1 MIEKINN
8 LSMSKLTSVL
18 FKIFLFC
25 LFFAQGQEEK
35 QISLEDNFKIED
47 FGFTEKGHFY
57 TLELAKKMDYK
68 SRYRV
73 WGSNLELLS
82 TITNED
88 DIKRYEFEYPSDNGK
103 SFVYKDRFDLAIGSS
118 EPIKF
123 DDGEFESIDLYHQFL
138 TDKKFIGFG
147 KKIEGKELK
156 LSWNNIIENKD
167 ILSFSYFMFVKD
179 LESGIIKVYPVSK
192 PEDCELKDNNTQV
205 LYYDDDKIIMSFI
218 KETSTIERSY
228 IVATYS
234 TTGRKLNERELKF
247 SVDNPENEKFAIV
260 NLENGGFDQTTTTD
274 NSGFGN
280 SLGKTDVDTH
290 TFANDKS
297 QGDIRYD
304 AFEKSYYVYA
314 GIKPK
319 KGDSGILIQKFDDNG
334 GLLWRKNHIFS
345 ETNFRYLNSF
355 NRFLTFDVYQ
365 PFIGVSVYST
375 KGKNYCDFYVID
387 KNSGELKA
395 SKKYTNYNF
404 FRKSKKYNGLG
415 AEYKI
420 NSGGLKNLGIDR
432 SIIYTSLFNE
442 KFNNYIQALNAEGR
456 FLIKGEYND
465 EGLNLVVSPESGNQF
480 KFKKFILN

>member
-1 MIEKINN
+1 M
-8 LSMSKLTSVL
+8 
-18 FKIFLFC
+18 FKSFIFSFIIIFFC
-25 LFFAQGQEEK
+25 FYPVQAQNEK
-35 QISLEDNFKIED
+35 QVSIEDNFTIED

-73 WGSNLELLS
+73 WGANLELLS

-88 DIKRYEFEYPSDNGK
+88 DIKRYEFEYPYDNGK
-103 SFVYKDRFDLAIGSS
+103 SFIYKDRFDLAIGSS
-118 EPIKF
+118 EPITF

-138 TDKKFIGFG
+138 TDTKFIGIG

-156 LSWNNIIENKD
+156 FSWNNIIENKD
-167 ILSFSYFMFVKD
+167 ILSLSYFMFAKD
-179 LESGIIKVYPVSK
+179 LKSGTIKVYPIVAPK
-192 PEDCELKDNNTQV
+192 ECELKDNNTQV
-205 LYYDDDKIIMSFI
+205 LYYNEDSVVMSFI
-218 KETSTIERSY
+218 KETSRTERSY

-234 TTGRKLNERELKF
+234 ITGRKLKEVELNF
-247 SVDNPENEKFAIV
+247 SVDNPESEKFAIV
-260 NLENGGFDQTTTTD
+260 NLENGGFDQTTTSD

-304 AFEKSYYVYA
+304 AVEKSYYVYA

-319 KGDSGILIQKFDDNG
+319 KGDSGILIQKYNKEG
-334 GLLWRKNHIFS
+334 ELVWRKNHIFS
-345 ETNFRYLNSF
+345 ETSFHYINSF

-375 KGKNYCDFYVID
+375 KGKNYCDFYVLD

-395 SKKYTNYNF
+395 SKKYKNYNF
-404 FRKSKKYNGLG
+404 FRKSKKFNGLS

-420 NSGGLKNLGIDR
+420 NSDGIKNLGIDR
-432 SIIYTSLFNE
+432 SIIYTSLYDA
-442 KFNNYIQALNAEGR
+442 KFENYIQSLNAKGR
-456 FLIKGEYND
+456 FLIIGEYTD
-465 EGLNLVVSPESGNQF
+465 QGLNLVVSPESGEQITF
-480 KFKKFILN
+480 KNFSLN

>member
-1 MIEKINN
+1 MLKFHQ
-8 LSMSKLTSVL
+8 L
-18 FKIFLFC
+18 
-25 LFFAQGQEEK
+25 LFFVLSFCFNFSQAQDEK
-35 QISLEDNFKIED
+35 QISLEDNFSIED
-47 FGFTEKGHFY
+47 FGFTDKGNFY
-57 TLELAKKMDYK
+57 TLELVKKMDYE

-73 WGSNLELLS
+73 WGENFELLG
-82 TITNED
+82 TVTTED
-88 DIKRYEFEYPSDNGK
+88 DIKKYEFQYPSDNGR
-103 SFVYKDRFDLAIGSS
+103 SFAYNDRLDLAIGSS
-118 EPIKF
+118 SSIKF
-123 DDGEFESIDLYHQFL
+123 DKGEFESINLYHQFL
-138 TDKKFIGFG
+138 TDNKFIGIG

-156 LSWNNIIENKD
+156 FSWNNVIENKE

-179 LESGIIKVYPVSK
+179 LESGSIKVYPISK

-205 LYYDDDKIIMSFI
+205 LYYDDDNIIMSFI

-260 NLENGGFDQTTTTD
+260 NLENGGFDQTTTSD

-280 SLGKTDVDTH
+280 SLSKTDVDTH

-304 AFEKSYYVYA
+304 ALEKTYYIYA

-319 KGDSGILIQKFDDNG
+319 KGDSGILIQKFDEKG
-334 GLLWRKNHIFS
+334 ELIWRKNHIFS
-345 ETNFRYLNSF
+345 ETSFHYINSF

-395 SKKYTNYNF
+395 SKKYKNYNF

-420 NSGGLKNLGIDR
+420 NSDGLKNLGIDR
-432 SIIYTSLFNE
+432 SIIYSSLYND

-456 FLIKGEYND
+456 FLIIGEYTD
-465 EGLNLVVSPESGNQF
+465 DGFNLVVSPESGNQF
-480 KFKKFILN
+480 RFKKFIMN